1 MADNDDY
8 GADDGEFDEFDGE
21 DVIDETL
28 DDEAGAAAAAAA
40 KSAERQAF
48 KKLFIAHPECVLDYV
63 EDTIKKLPL
72 KVAPPRRLSALDKAA
87 FALTKDDNEEEKSE
101 TTNID
106 KDHTTYPYLTKYE
119 ATRIVGFR
127 ANQLSQGAQPFI
139 NVPEHVSDV
148 REIAR
153 LELAA
158 GRLPFILKRPLPDGS
173 YEYWRLQDLL
183 QI

>member
-1 MADNDDY
+1 MADNEEYVDD
-8 GADDGEFDEFDGE
+8 ADYDEYDGEEPIE
-21 DVIDETL
+21 DTAN
-28 DDEAGAAAAAAA
+28 DDEGVAAAIAAAA
-40 KSAERQAF
+40 AERQAF
-48 KKLFIAHPECVLDYV
+48 KKLYAAHPECVLDYV

-72 KVAPPRRLSALDKAA
+72 KVAPPRRFAALDKANMV
-87 FALTKDDNEEEKSE
+87 LNKKSDDEGEQVEGY
-101 TTNID
+101 D

-119 ATRIVGFR
+119 MTRIVGFR

-139 NVPEHVSDV
+139 NVPDHVSDV

-153 LELAA
+153 LELTA
-158 GRLPFILKRPLPDGS
+158 GRLPFILKRPLPDGT

>member
-1 MADNDDY
+1 M
-8 GADDGEFDEFDGE
+8 
-21 DVIDETL
+21 
-28 DDEAGAAAAAAA
+28 
-40 KSAERQAF
+40 
-48 KKLFIAHPECVLDYV
+48 
-63 EDTIKKLPL
+63 
-72 KVAPPRRLSALDKAA
+72 
-87 FALTKDDNEEEKSE
+87 
-101 TTNID
+101 
-106 KDHTTYPYLTKYE
+106 TKYE